1 MTVSAEQS
9 RNGVCGGIAFGKGLR
24 SAYRALTVRLD
35 VTRTVGRAT
44 MEEEAMANMLLEGA

>member
-9 RNGVCGGIAFGKGLR
+9 RNGVCGGIAIGKGLR